1 MLISQVQDKYITLQ
15 DSLRLFFVCLARGAD
30 DVVLIAGSEFTIGFW
45 PVAAMVESDP
55 ILVGSEMFVKFS
67 VLSIIMMSPKFE
79 SYIMSLGDD

>member
-1 MLISQVQDKYITLQ
+1 MLIT
-15 DSLRLFFVCLARGAD
+15 
-30 DVVLIAGSEFTIGFW
+30 GSEFTIGFW

-67 VLSIIMMSPKFE
+67 VLSFIMMSPKFE